1 MKILYQFLIILGFT
15 FAGEALHSIIPLPI
29 PAGIYGIILLFAALE
44 TRLIRQEQIK
54 QASSF
59 LIEVMPIMF
68 VPAAVG
74 LIDSWGAVGQMWL
87 QYLIATIVSTF
98 VVMWVAGYT
107 TQKIVRRKK
116 NSNR

>member
-44 TRLIRQEQIK
+44 TRLIRQEQ
-54 QASSF
+54 
-59 LIEVMPIMF
+59 IMF